1 MDFLFMLASLGLGIR
16 EEYRA
21 QNGIV
26 TKEQQRSLKE
36 SAECVRR
43 HEERV
48 RKRKEEYKKR
58 QEEIAQGRWYG

>member
-1 MDFLFMLASLGLGIR
+1 MGIILILASLGLGIH
-16 EEYRA
+16 EEYHA

-43 HEERV
+43 HEERE
-48 RKRKEEYKKR
+48 RKRKAEYKRR
-58 QEEIAQGRWYG
+58 QKEIAQGRW

>member
-1 MDFLFMLASLGLGIR
+1 MGLILILASLGLGAR

-26 TKEQQRSLKE
+26 TKGQRRSLEE

-43 HEERV
+43 HEERE
-48 RKRKEEYKKR
+48 RKRKEEYKRR
-58 QEEIAQGRWYG
+58 QKEIAQGRW